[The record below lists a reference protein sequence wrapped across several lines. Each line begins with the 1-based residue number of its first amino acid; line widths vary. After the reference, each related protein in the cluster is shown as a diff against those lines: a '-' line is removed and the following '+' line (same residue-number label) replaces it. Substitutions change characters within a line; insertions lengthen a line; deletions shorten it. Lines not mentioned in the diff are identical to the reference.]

1 MSDGRALAIGEV
13 IALLKEEFPDVS
25 ISKLRFL
32 ESQGLLRPG
41 RSPSG
46 YRQFRAADV
55 ERARYVLRQQRDHFL
70 PLKVIK
76 AKLTAWEHGEEP
88 TVSLAAGP
96 PPDAYF
102 AGGRVRMSTEE
113 LARTSGVPVDFVRR
127 LVEHGVL
134 DSQHDAQGELQ
145 FTEDDAAVARAANRL
160 VARGLE
166 PRHVKSLRL
175 ASNRETDLLAQ
186 LAGPLLRHR
195 TPASR
200 RQAAEILADCA
211 QAARDLQD
219 AAVRSQLRELLE
231 G

>member
-76 AKLTAWEHGEEP
+76 ANLSAWEHGQEP
-88 TVSLAAGP
+88 TVAPASGP
-96 PPDAYF
+96 PPDSYF
-102 AGGRVRMSTEE
+102 AGGKARMSAEE
-113 LARTSGVPVDFVRR
+113 LARTAGVPVDFIQT
-127 LVEHGVL
+127 LVQHGVL
-134 DSQHDAQGELQ
+134 DARRDPQGGQQ
-145 FTEDDAAVARAANRL
+145 FTEDDAAMTRAANRL

-219 AAVRSQLRELLE
+219 AAVRAQLRKLLE

>member
-32 ESQGLLRPG
+32 ESQGLLRPS

-76 AKLTAWEHGEEP
+76 AKLSAWEHGQEP
-88 TVSLAAGP
+88 TVAPASGP

-102 AGGRVRMSTEE
+102 AGGKVRMSAEE
-113 LARTSGVPVDFVRR
+113 LARSAGVQMDFIHT
-127 LVEHGVL
+127 LVQHGVL
-134 DSQHDAQGELQ
+134 EARRDAGGDQQ
-145 FTEDDAAVARAANRL
+145 FTEDDVAMARSAARL

-166 PRHVKSLRL
+166 ARHVKSLLL
-175 ASNRETDLLAQ
+175 ASNRQTDLLAQ

-195 TPASR
+195 TPTSR
-200 RQAAEILADCA
+200 HQAAEILADCA
-211 QAARDLQD
+211 QAARELQD
-219 AAVRSQLRELLE
+219 AAVRAQLRRLLE